1 MAESR
6 AIRERLPN
14 RRASELFD
22 FIHDNLVYTVEL
34 SRYPDGRVA
43 EIFVDG
49 EKVDSS
55 TDIAMRDSAIVLS
68 IAFQHGLTIAD
79 ILPALTR
86 GHDERPLGPMGKLL
100 ETIQALDTPPTE
112 ATAPAED
119 GPQAALAATL
129 QHLESEILKDTVSPR
144 VRELLNIAIG
154 YNRVLLEQPAN
165 QAQARAIIAEIDSQT
180 VAL

>member
-1 MAESR
+1 MVDSR
-6 AIRERLPN
+6 ATRERLPN

-34 SRYPDGRVA
+34 SRYADGRVA

-100 ETIQALDTPPTE
+100 EMIQAMDAPGVPVSEGSSLSALDAIFDAVEEELDKKTG
-112 ATAPAED
+112 D
-119 GPQAALAATL
+119 GMIRAHTLLGLA
-129 QHLESEILKDTVSPR
+129 SRYIRVLKD
-144 VRELLNIAIG
+144 
-154 YNRVLLEQPAN
+154 QPAN
-165 QAQARAIIAEIDSQT
+165 QALAQAIIAEIDSQ
-180 VAL
+180 VAS